1 MTFLDN
7 VTVVRSLDLEPFSE
21 TNKAFYKHM
30 TFLDNVIVL
39 NLFNNKKIRLC
50 TSKINKNISYKQC
63 KFQNPRHIQIR
74 LIKKY
79 KDYSWVKLCNIN

>member
-30 TFLDNVIVL
+30 TFLDNVTVL
-39 NLFNNKKIRLC
+39 NLFNNKK
-50 TSKINKNISYKQC
+50 N
-63 KFQNPRHIQIR
+63 
-74 LIKKY
+74 
-79 KDYSWVKLCNIN
+79 